1 MKISATGINARNN
14 KSNCLFI
21 GAFSDAKKRA
31 QYSTILDNA
40 KKNKAS
46 EALESKG
53 FAATLGDGCT
63 LVCCDTNA
71 MGRFIGLGK
80 KSDYNYDKLRRM
92 AAVVYKKSKVE
103 KWNSISIDMGS
114 FASKLDGYAVQAFCE
129 GLLLSAYTFNKYKS
143 KPSKNTSGIKEVELI
158 YKEARYKKIFA
169 DAIDAAEK
177 ISAAVNEARSIANEP
192 ANILY
197 PESYANVITD
207 LMKGT
212 KVKVQVLDEKKL
224 TQLKAGGILGVGMG
238 SVRKPCMVVMEYK
251 PNKAKNKKPIVLV
264 GKGVTFDTGG
274 ISIKPS
280 RAMDEMKY
288 DMCGSSAVVGAMKA
302 IADLGLPAYVVGIT
316 PLAENMPGGNAQRP
330 GDIITCMNGKTV
342 EVLNTDAEGR
352 LILADALVYAKKYDP
367 KVLLDIAT
375 LTGACAA
382 VLDYVAS
389 AVLSTKPELVKK
401 LQTVGNKTGERLW
414 EFPLWDEYDDM
425 IKGTFGDI
433 RNISRKAAGIQ
444 TSATF
449 LKHFADHTD
458 QWAHIDIAGTAW
470 GGARTYNPEGA
481 TGVGVRLF
489 VEFVKQYA

>member
-1 MKISATGINARNN
+1 MKINAIGINARNN

-21 GAFSDAKKRA
+21 GSFSDAKKRA
-31 QYSTILDNA
+31 QYSTVLDNVQKA
-40 KKNKAS
+40 KVS
-46 EALESKG
+46 EVLERNS
-53 FAATLGDGCT
+53 FAATWGEGHT
-63 LVCCDTNA
+63 LVCGHSGSIT
-71 MGRFIGLGK
+71 RFIGLGN
-80 KSDYNYDKLRRM
+80 KSKYDYDKLRRL
-92 AAVVYKKSKVE
+92 AANVYNKSKAE
-103 KWNSISIDMGS
+103 KWTSISIDMGS
-114 FASKLDGYAVQAFCE
+114 FVSALDAYAVQAFCE
-129 GLLLSAYTFNKYKS
+129 GLLLSAYSFDKYKS
-143 KPSKNTSGIKEVELI
+143 EKIKPTNDIKEVELI
-158 YKEARYKKIFA
+158 YKEARYKKIFS
-169 DAIDAAEK
+169 DAINTAEK
-177 ISAAVNEARSIANEP
+177 ISAAVNASRSIANEP

-197 PESYANVITD
+197 PESYANVITE
-207 LMKGT
+207 LMKDT

-224 TQLKAGGILGVGMG
+224 TALKAGGILGVGMG
-238 SVRKPCMVVMEYK
+238 SARKPCMVVMEYK

-280 RAMDEMKY
+280 KSMDEMKY

-316 PLAENMPGGNAQRP
+316 PLAENMPGSNAQRP

-352 LILADALVYAKKYDP
+352 LILADALAYAKKYDP

-389 AVLSTKPELVKK
+389 GVLSTKPDLVKK
-401 LQTVGNKTGERLW
+401 LQSIGEKTGERLW
-414 EFPLWDEYDDM
+414 EFPLWDEYDEM

-433 RNISRKAAGIQ
+433 RNISRKGAGIQ
-444 TSATF
+444 TSAAF
-449 LKHFADHTD
+449 LKHFADHTE
-458 QWAHIDIAGTAW
+458 QWAHLDIAGTAW
-470 GGARTYNPEGA
+470 GGARDYHPEGA